1 MIHHS
6 TRRRS
11 LTAVGCERSFPWCLI
26 WGTHSNNWNTSYFGQ
41 VATLPN
47 WAVRRTY
54 RSEAAP
60 RLKYPTGIRS
70 IPIQYRRYWT
80 PLFNRIL
87 VPSRSPTSPH
97 AARRKGTKGR
107 DQWYPTV
114 QTLIIVFNWKAKPS
128 AQKQSFQNRRF
139 QVTLKGH
146 STFDVCYQI
155 KHKAS
160 PECPPCFSDSLVS
173 NDPHSGDPKGSLEP
187 KVLRLLI
194 ISRWFKIPSGVDKNK
209 VLVSPQFCSSE
220 YFRIRLILI

>member
-1 MIHHS
+1 MNHS

-26 WGTHSNNWNTSYFGQ
+26 WGTHSNNW
-41 VATLPN
+41 
-47 WAVRRTY
+47 AVRRTY

-70 IPIQYRRYWT
+70 IPVQYLRYWT

-128 AQKQSFQNRRF
+128 AQKQSFQ
-139 QVTLKGH
+139 VTLKGH

-173 NDPHSGDPKGSLEP
+173 NDPHSDAKRSVALTEP